1 MAKALNSIRLCRC
14 FDADQADL
22 VRCLPDHSA
31 DAAISVS
38 AAEHEHFLPL
48 RPEAN
53 CLQRWLDLNA

>member
-1 MAKALNSIRLCRC
+1 MPNALDSIRLCRC
-14 FDADQADL
+14 FDADRADL
-22 VRCLPDHSA
+22 VRYLPNPSA

-38 AAEHEHFLPL
+38 SADDEHFLPL